1 MIRCAARGAQANPA
15 FIFKTQT
22 DGTEFTNVGL
32 KEMRKIIKD
41 LAQEHSP
48 EVEEG
53 PHLQATWRRVE
64 HPAASAVTRLSI
76 TTSVHPTGDFPV
88 GWNRFDSATS

>member
-1 MIRCAARGAQANPA
+1 MLRCAARGAQANPA

-32 KEMRKIIKD
+32 EEMGKIIKD
-41 LAQEHSP
+41 LAQEHSQ

-53 PHLQATWRRVE
+53 PQLQASWRRVE
-64 HPAASAVTRLSI
+64 HPAASAVTHYICTPHRRLSYGLERI
-76 TTSVHPTGDFPV
+76 
-88 GWNRFDSATS
+88 